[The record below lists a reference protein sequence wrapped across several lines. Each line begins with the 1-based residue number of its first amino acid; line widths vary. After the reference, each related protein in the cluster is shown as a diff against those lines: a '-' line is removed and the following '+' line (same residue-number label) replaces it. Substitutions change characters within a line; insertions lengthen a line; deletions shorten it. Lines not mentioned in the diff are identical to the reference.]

1 MYNKNDLISGFC
13 EGWKAGKGSNLRI
26 EDNELINYTTV
37 IAKRDLKNQ
46 TMYIN
51 KQHYSN
57 TTTRNTNLVREYSE
71 YMGLEIVE
79 VEAEELN

>member
-1 MYNKNDLISGFC
+1 MFNKNDLISGFC
-13 EGWKAGKGSNLRI
+13 EGWKTGKGSNLVI
-26 EDNELINYTTV
+26 KGQDLVNYNTV
-37 IAKRDLKNQ
+37 IARRDRENNQ
-46 TMYIN
+46 MLIN
-51 KQHYSN
+51 KKYYSS